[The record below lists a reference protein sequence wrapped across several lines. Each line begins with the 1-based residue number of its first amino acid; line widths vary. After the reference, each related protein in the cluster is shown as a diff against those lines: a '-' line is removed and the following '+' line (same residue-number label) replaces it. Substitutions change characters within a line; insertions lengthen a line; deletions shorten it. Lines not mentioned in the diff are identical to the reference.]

1 MTRILVI
8 EDDEALRELLVLHL
22 EQAAFQVIEAAS
34 AEVAWDKLSWAD
46 VVVLDWM
53 LPELSGVEWLEQL
66 RKHRD
71 HAHLP
76 VLMLTA
82 RASERDKV
90 EGLSSGADDYLSKPF
105 STAELIARI
114 KALMRR
120 AQLHQALQ
128 VGEIKIQELE
138 GTASFKGKE
147 LKLTRREFEL
157 LAFLVKHQGRIFNRN
172 ELLDHVWG
180 EDFLGTERTVDQ
192 HIAQLRALIGSDYI
206 ETIRARG
213 YRLIEPEI

>member
-128 VGEIKIQELE
+128 VGEVKIQELE